1 MAVPVSVG
9 IALLL
14 TEVVPYRWSRPIV
27 YVIDLLAVVPSVVWG
42 LWGILVFAPW
52 IQHIYTSIGS
62 GVNGIPVLEQPVRAA
77 HQRGL
82 VLHRRHHPGLHDHAD
97 RDLAVARGHRDG
109 AGDRPGG
116 RVRAGRHPVE
126 MIRGAVWPHSQG
138 GVVGAVLLGLGR
150 AMGETIAVALV
161 IGSSPTITSHLFAP
175 GYNMPAVIANE
186 FGEAFGEFRAALMG
200 IGVLLFVFTIIINV
214 IARSDR
220 GTLRPAHE
228 GCLMAV
234 ATEQQNVDLREPKG
248 WRRTSNR
255 IVTALMVLAF
265 VLVIIPLGFVLFTV
279 IAKGVSIISWS
290 FLTSPIPPNVAP
302 ANVGG
307 IGPAILGT
315 IEITAL
321 ATVLAVP
328 LGILGAIYLN
338 EYGGKNWLAR
348 LIGFFSDVMT
358 GVPSIIMGLF
368 IFSIWVLH
376 FGFSGLAG
384 AFALGCLMLPVVI
397 RSTDEM
403 LKLVPDSLREGSYA
417 LGATKARVTLTVV
430 LPAAI
435 GGIVSGALLAVARAA
450 GETAPLLFTILTVTT
465 VNPNVFSGANTS
477 LPSQIFVNAS
487 APYPGAQARGWGAAL
502 TLIVIAFVLMVVAR
516 FVTARFSR
524 FSR

>member
-1 MAVPVSVG
+1 MAV
-9 IALLL
+9 
-14 TEVVPYRWSRPIV
+14 
-27 YVIDLLAVVPSVVWG
+27 
-42 LWGILVFAPW
+42 F
-52 IQHIYTSIGS
+52 
-62 GVNGIPVLEQPVRAA
+62 
-77 HQRGL
+77 
-82 VLHRRHHPGLHDHAD
+82 
-97 RDLAVARGHRDG
+97 
-109 AGDRPGG
+109 
-116 RVRAGRHPVE
+116 
-126 MIRGAVWPHSQG
+126 
-138 GVVGAVLLGLGR
+138 
-150 AMGETIAVALV
+150 
-161 IGSSPTITSHLFAP
+161 
-175 GYNMPAVIANE
+175 
-186 FGEAFGEFRAALMG
+186 
-200 IGVLLFVFTIIINV
+200 
-214 IARSDR
+214 
-220 GTLRPAHE
+220 
-228 GCLMAV
+228 
-234 ATEQQNVDLREPKG
+234 TEQQQIDLREPKG

-255 IVTALMVLAF
+255 IVTILMVISF
-265 VLVIIPLGFVLFTV
+265 VVVLIPLGFVLVTV

-290 FLTSPIPPNVAP
+290 FLTSGIPPNVAP

-307 IGPAILGT
+307 IGPAVLGT

-338 EYGGKNWLAR
+338 EYGGKNWLAA

-397 RSTDEM
+397 RSTYEM
-403 LKLVPDSLREGSYA
+403 LRLVPNSLREGSYA
-417 LGATKARVTLTVV
+417 LGATKSRVTLTVV

-450 GETAPLLFTILTVTT
+450 GETAPLLFTILTVTAA
-465 VNPNVFSGANTS
+465 NPNVFSGANTA

-487 APYPGAQARGWGAAL
+487 SPYVGAQARGWGAAL
-502 TLIVIAFVLMVVAR
+502 TLIVICFVLMIVAR